1 MKPDFNYA
9 IYEKLVNDEDARA
22 CKAIPESACKVVPGN
37 FVKIVYSQ
45 FFTKLGDALINPK
58 VTLPWIMQSIGAPL
72 FLIGWLVPIRE
83 AGSLVPQLAIAHYIR
98 HLPVRKWVWVI
109 GSLLQALCVVAI
121 GVIALNLHGVIA
133 GWLVIAVL
141 TVFSLSRGLNSV
153 AAKDVLGKTVPKNQ
167 RGRANGWSSS
177 AAGLV
182 TIGLAVLLATSD
194 LWHWQQSEGFYA
206 ISLMLA
212 GLVWLVAALIYA
224 QINES
229 RGEVDGARNG
239 LSEAFKQLALIK
251 TDTVFRR
258 FLITRTLF
266 LSTALSAPYYLLLA
280 QKNEGSALWVLALFM
295 FASGLASFVAGPFW
309 GAMADRSSRSV
320 MMLGASMC
328 AVFGIALF
336 VCDQWLSTWDYYSS
350 LVAVLYF
357 FVCIAHD
364 GVRVGRKTYLVDIA
378 EGDKRTRYVAVS
390 NTVIGVMLLIM
401 SLLGLLTQWMSI
413 SSLVLLL
420 SVIVLGGVW
429 MARQLPNVNA

>member
-153 AAKDVLGKTVPKNQ
+153 AAKDVLGKRYPKIS
-167 RGRANGWSSS
+167 GEEPMV
-177 AAGLV
+177 GLQ
-182 TIGLAVLLATSD
+182 APR
-194 LWHWQQSEGFYA
+194 
-206 ISLMLA
+206 
-212 GLVWLVAALIYA
+212 VW
-224 QINES
+224 
-229 RGEVDGARNG
+229 
-239 LSEAFKQLALIK
+239 
-251 TDTVFRR
+251 
-258 FLITRTLF
+258 
-266 LSTALSAPYYLLLA
+266 
-280 QKNEGSALWVLALFM
+280 
-295 FASGLASFVAGPFW
+295 
-309 GAMADRSSRSV
+309 
-320 MMLGASMC
+320 
-328 AVFGIALF
+328 
-336 VCDQWLSTWDYYSS
+336 
-350 LVAVLYF
+350 
-357 FVCIAHD
+357 
-364 GVRVGRKTYLVDIA
+364 
-378 EGDKRTRYVAVS
+378 
-390 NTVIGVMLLIM
+390 
-401 SLLGLLTQWMSI
+401 
-413 SSLVLLL
+413 
-420 SVIVLGGVW
+420 
-429 MARQLPNVNA
+429 